1 MEDLPVAVKMS
12 WGAERNTTREEALA
26 YFLLGLF
33 RVNMPLVYGEG
44 KNAFIRLQ
52 REIIKKSDDH
62 SVFTWV
68 AEGYRGQRGIL
79 ARSPPSSV
87 TLAGWKECVDHP
99 RTVTN
104 PAPTRWATKVSKL
117 SFPLSSLL
125 AIVKGITGAIKL
137 PFRREF

>member
-1 MEDLPVAVKMS
+1 MKMS

-33 RVNMPLVYGEG
+33 RVKMPLVYGEG

-79 ARSPPSSV
+79 AQSMDSHHVTGLTSSLGEAFRLHAEV
-87 TLAGWKECVDHP
+87 VRPKVEDS
-99 RTVTN
+99 
-104 PAPTRWATKVSKL
+104 PAPATVETTS
-117 SFPLSSLL
+117 
-125 AIVKGITGAIKL
+125 
-137 PFRREF
+137 